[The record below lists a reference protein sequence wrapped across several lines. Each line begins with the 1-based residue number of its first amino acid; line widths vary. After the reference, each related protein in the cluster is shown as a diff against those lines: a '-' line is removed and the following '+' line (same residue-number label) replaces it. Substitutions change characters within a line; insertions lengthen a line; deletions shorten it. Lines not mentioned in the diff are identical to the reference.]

1 MITRS
6 DIDRV
11 FNESGQLRT
20 WAKAKVDAAAM
31 RDIKPKKVTASEAK
45 WSRATNDCIFHDG
58 ECGFH
63 WGRGKCKRKQN
74 DNCPHI

>member
-11 FNESGQLRT
+11 FNESGQLR
-20 WAKAKVDAAAM
+20 AKAKDDAAAM
-31 RDIKPKKVTASEAK
+31 RDIQPKKAAASEVK
-45 WSRATNDCIFHDG
+45 WSRATNVCIFHDG
-58 ECGFH
+58 KCGFH